1 MADPVLA
8 EMVHAMGLNESPHYA
23 AVKPTIQAYRRR
35 WVKLAPYRDGAV
47 NVTRV
52 AVDPAEIT
60 RAIKDK
66 ARDLGA
72 DMVGV
77 CRLQPHMIDLGAEVS
92 HEFVI
97 VICVAE
103 DYEKVMNGPA
113 PKSYGGRTSFLRVM

>member
-35 WVKLAPYRDGAV
+35 WVKLAPYRDGPV

-52 AVDPAEIT
+52 VVDPAEIT

-66 ARDLGA
+66 RVTWAPTWSEYA
-72 DMVGV
+72 V
-77 CRLQPHMIDLGAEVS
+77 CNRI
-92 HEFVI
+92 
-97 VICVAE
+97 
-103 DYEKVMNGPA
+103 
-113 PKSYGGRTSFLRVM
+113 